1 MEVTRH
7 STILLTLIATAVF
20 VVRCQSGKLHD
31 NASAAALGL
40 TKHKAR
46 ELAANPSALIHE
58 ALHLVRRRRSVD
70 VRYDDQING
79 NSRDKAANL
88 ASRRSLDENSAGEE
102 REHTIDKRQVP
113 DGLGMLNDYM
123 SVDRSQPRLQ
133 QLTTSFPNEEN
144 VHKRTTKDIHEN
156 DVISLSKKSQDAKP
170 LEFNPAW
177 LEDFVRKLA
186 PLLKGKD
193 GRDGKDGKDGRDGRD
208 GLRGDPGYPGPPGP
222 SVSKGCSQGSDL
234 RGDAMISAS
243 QERPS
248 GHLTSDGGTFRFTDG
263 LEFSRWCSTCPTS
276 HLAGGMKSTNTSLE
290 IPRDG
295 RYFVYCQFHFLQTDN
310 DRTGFEILVN
320 GNIYLSKIVKGEEAT
335 YSGAVFV
342 MKKASVVS
350 VRLLG
355 HGTVE
360 GDHTVNFL
368 GAYEL

>member
-1 MEVTRH
+1 M
-7 STILLTLIATAVF
+7 
-20 VVRCQSGKLHD
+20 VRCQGDKIRDS
-31 NASAAALGL
+31 ASTAASRL
-40 TKHKAR
+40 TRHKAR

-70 VRYDDQING
+70 VRYDDQMNE
-79 NSRDKAANL
+79 NYHDKFASL
-88 ASRRSLDENSAGEE
+88 ARKRRLEEKSSGEE
-102 REHTIDKRQVP
+102 REHSIDKRQIP

-123 SVDRSQPRLQ
+123 GVDTSPVRLQ
-133 QLTTSFPNEEN
+133 QAMVGLPNEQR
-144 VHKRTTKDIHEN
+144 VHKRTSNDVKER
-156 DVISLSKKSQDAKP
+156 DVISLSKKSEDAKP
-170 LEFNPAW
+170 LEFNPMW
-177 LEDFVRKLA
+177 LESFVRKMA

-208 GLRGDPGYPGPPGP
+208 GLKGDPGYPGPPGP
-222 SVSKGCSQGSDL
+222 SGFSGSKKCPEASGMRDDASQGS
-234 RGDAMISAS
+234 
-243 QERPS
+243 EKPS
-248 GHLTSDGGTFRFTDG
+248 GHLTGDGGPFRFSDG
-263 LEFSRWCSTCPTS
+263 LQFSRWCSTCPTS
-276 HLAGGMKSTNTSLE
+276 HLAGGVKSTNDSLE

-310 DRTGFEILVN
+310 DRTGFEILVD
-320 GNIYLSKIVKGEEAT
+320 GNIYLSKVVKGEEAT

-342 MKKASVVS
+342 MKKGSVVT